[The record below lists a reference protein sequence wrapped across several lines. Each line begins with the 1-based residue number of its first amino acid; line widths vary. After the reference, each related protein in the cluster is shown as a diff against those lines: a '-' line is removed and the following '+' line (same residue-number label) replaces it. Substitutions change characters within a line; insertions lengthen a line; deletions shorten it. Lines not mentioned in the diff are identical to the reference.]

1 MFYKETPFNDFTERL
16 SNWIHERIT
25 GDVLLDYGTVNL
37 MQNRYE
43 LRVFLERNA
52 RRHNKEMEALAAKY
66 IAEGKKANGESESD
80 EAEENKDGDASDKS
94 EEDAGDGKKTVMEA
108 QKTLSSMFAKKN
120 PAERDADGNIIPQKL
135 GPLDAPLPGSQG
147 AEHEYPGNR
156 PTYEVARPKVSRAKR
171 GNKPDG
177 TLQTKLAFAPPQKR
191 THA

>member
-1 MFYKETPFNDFTERL
+1 M
-16 SNWIHERIT
+16 
-25 GDVLLDYGTVNL
+25 LLDYGTVNL

-52 RRHNKEMEALAAKY
+52 RRHAKEMEAWAAKN

-80 EAEENKDGDASDKS
+80 EDDAENKDGEESNHS
-94 EEDAGDGKKTVMEA
+94 EEDAGDCKKAVMEA
-108 QKTLSSMFAKKN
+108 QKTLSSMFFKK
-120 PAERDADGNIIPQKL
+120 PSADRDVNGNLIPTKL

-147 AEHEYPGNR
+147 ADHEYPGNR

-177 TLQTKLAFAPPQKR
+177 SLQTKLAFAPPQKR